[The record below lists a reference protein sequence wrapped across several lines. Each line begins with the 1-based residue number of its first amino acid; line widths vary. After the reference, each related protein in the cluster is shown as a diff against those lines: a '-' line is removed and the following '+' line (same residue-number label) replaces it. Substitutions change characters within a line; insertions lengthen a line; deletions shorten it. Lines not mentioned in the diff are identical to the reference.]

1 MSSQK
6 EISKILKELSLDE
19 LDVLVRKAQFQKKLK
34 QDPYMNENRERLLE
48 AHKGYWK
55 DDRGKKRKSTS
66 LCEKLKRKGKSK
78 RW

>member
-1 MSSQK
+1 MYSFEK
-6 EISKILKELSLDE
+6 HNFK
-19 LDVLVRKAQFQKKLK
+19 KAQTGPLHERK
-34 QDPYMNENRERLLE
+34 QERLLE
-48 AHKGYWK
+48 AHEGYWK